1 MAYGLFL
8 PERNDMAADGDMYA
22 QRKVWG
28 YNQLCAAARDH
39 APTEKLVEIEKKNVR
54 NMLSNGYAV
63 PSLKKSIEQ
72 AYGILEGLNAEL
84 GLEAV
89 SQRRT
94 RLIESLRSIERD
106 FIEAPSSVDVSKVV
120 RQVALEILA
129 GEHNCPPRQ
138 NFEDRCCEALGDF
151 WLHRC
156 GWDSFRANVMKNGGL
171 SHESY
176 DKMSADACQQAK
188 PEVSEL
194 IHAAMQSREGR
205 LPKRSSKHKKP
216 IKHTPEG
223 LTEELK

>member
-1 MAYGLFL
+1 
-8 PERNDMAADGDMYA
+8 MAADGDMYA
-22 QRKVWG
+22 QRKAWG
-28 YNQLCAAARDH
+28 YNRLCAAARDH

-72 AYGILEGLNAEL
+72 AYSILEGSNAEL
-84 GLEAV
+84 GLESV
-89 SQRRT
+89 PQRRT
-94 RLIESLRSIERD
+94 RLIESLHSIERD

-120 RQVALEILA
+120 RQVALDILA
-129 GEHNCPPRQ
+129 GEQNCPPIQ
-138 NFEDRCCEALGDF
+138 NFEKRCCEALGDF

-171 SHESY
+171 SRESY

-205 LPKRSSKHKKP
+205 LPKRGSKREKI

-223 LTEELK
+223 LREELK